1 MTTKEAKEYLLQIR
15 RARKELQRYQA
26 LKRQALD
33 LACSVTTQPDKLA
46 VVGGKGGDVFARYVQ
61 YTAMLDEKISELY
74 DLQNEVTCT
83 IARIP
88 DTRYRELLLGY
99 YVEGLTWEQV
109 AIQMS
114 IDYRWLMRLHKR
126 ALTEMTKLLQ
136 ES

>member
-15 RARKELQRYQA
+15 RAKKEVQRYQA

-33 LACSVTTQPDKLA
+33 LACSVTAQPDKLV
-46 VVGGKGGDVFARYVQ
+46 VVGGKGGDVFAQYVQ

-109 AIQMS
+109 AVEINYSYSQTVK
-114 IDYRWLMRLHKR
+114 YLHPQ
-126 ALTEMTKLLQ
+126 ALSLIAKIMP
-136 ES
+136 

>member
-1 MTTKEAKEYLLQIR
+1 M
-15 RARKELQRYQA
+15 QRYQA

-33 LACSVTTQPDKLA
+33 LACSVTAQPDKLA

-88 DTRYRELLLGY
+88 DRRYRELLLGY

-109 AIQMS
+109 AVEMGYSYQNVVQF
-114 IDYRWLMRLHKR
+114 LHPK
-126 ALTEMTKLLQ
+126 ALAQVREIF
-136 ES
+136 